1 MGTAMTCELQDVP
14 LAVAEMTETEALEA
28 ADYTAR
34 HYFSVDARS
43 FLDQLR
49 TGNLAL
55 DDYRVARVL
64 AMIAPVQ
71 RLLEAR

>member
-34 HYFSVDARS
+34 HYFSVDART

-49 TGNLAL
+49 TGSLASE
-55 DDYRVARVL
+55 DHRVTRVL
-64 AMIAPVQ
+64 AMIAPVR
-71 RLLEAR
+71 RLLETR